1 MRPPQSTWK
10 SKFDEF
16 CRYLGFMIATCLQR
30 VKKNGGLE
38 HLVFLFNHFACGY
51 GVHCVGG
58 FNDHDSI
65 YYIYWWPVQ
74 HANFVHSLL
83 LVRAFCILGLPL
95 NCKNLSKVGHWKKNM
110 HEGFHGSS
118 AQPKCPVEG
127 QSESRYMNKGRIAH

>member
-1 MRPPQSTWK
+1 MRRPQSTWK

-30 VKKNGGLE
+30 VKKWTFGTLRKM
-38 HLVFLFNHFACGY
+38 FFYHFAGGY

-58 FNDHDSI
+58 YNDHDSI
-65 YYIYWWPVQ
+65 YYILVAGAACKPR
-74 HANFVHSLL
+74 SLIVICSCL
-83 LVRAFCILGLPL
+83 LYSGIAPKLR
-95 NCKNLSKVGHWKKNM
+95 NLSKVGHWKKNM